1 MIQQFYTPQQIYRK
15 DRKTLQESLKTIKKP
30 FTIKSKSQL
39 WAAYVYYK
47 LNEENLN
54 ILYSDELSSCVS
66 KFATGTPY
74 PDFKCKDLNLEK
86 LENNILN
93 MYNLNLENLSPL
105 DAYKETINYIFNI
118 FISPQITDFELIN
131 DSIIVYL
138 KKSEMDKLG
147 KVPGDSNRQKF
158 IKLLENY

>member
-1 MIQQFYTPQQIYRK
+1 
-15 DRKTLQESLKTIKKP
+15 
-30 FTIKSKSQL
+30 
-39 WAAYVYYK
+39 
-47 LNEENLN
+47 
-54 ILYSDELSSCVS
+54 
-66 KFATGTPY
+66 
-74 PDFKCKDLNLEK
+74 
-86 LENNILN
+86 
-93 MYNLNLENLSPL
+93 MYNLNLENLSPF